1 MNHENNDEEFPFD
14 EWVNLA
20 RQDPRAFESARRQ
33 VLQSLIASA
42 PAAQRQRLEGLQ
54 WQIDRERELA
64 DNPMSSCFKIS
75 SLMWDKVLGENGLV
89 DNLEQLCG
97 VKPIRQQPAQQATVL
112 PFLPRT
118 DRA

>member
-1 MNHENNDEEFPFD
+1 MNHENSDEEFPFD

-54 WQIDRERELA
+54 WRIDRERELA

-97 VKPIRQQPAQQATVL
+97 VKPIRPQPAQQATVL